1 MAVKRLLTEFGMG
14 ASLRRQDY
22 TQAAVRGVKNAL
34 WHNSINLAEL
44 FGKAKTDMLIEVE
57 VAVQNPS
64 SVDKSAVAEI
74 FPYGQVQVT
83 VVPGG
88 LDVPRP
94 DGLPTVMANIA
105 ISVSLDLELASLA
118 IKDSLSKWA
127 WAMTN
132 MGRIIPRRQAARL
145 KTRFAILRF
154 RCSKP

>member
-88 LDVPRP
+88 LDVPRQ
-94 DGLPTVMANIA
+94 DGPPTVMANIA
-105 ISVSLDLELASLA
+105 ISVSLDLELAS
-118 IKDSLSKWA
+118 
-127 WAMTN
+127 
-132 MGRIIPRRQAARL
+132 
-145 KTRFAILRF
+145 
-154 RCSKP
+154 